1 MGFEMFETSAESQP
15 ISHQK
20 KPCLPLS
27 LFLWYSRTK
36 KFLSEGVNCAIPHL
50 QYHLQPQPGSVLVT
64 NTEDIFILFIIFLV
78 TFLYGWLGIW
88 WMRTSDSSSGTSW
101 TQTKENSFTEILTSN
116 NINER
121 HQIDK
126 NSRRQVN
133 FFVESLDERNTS
145 EYFTDCQDIN

>member
-1 MGFEMFETSAESQP
+1 
-15 ISHQK
+15 
-20 KPCLPLS
+20 
-27 LFLWYSRTK
+27 
-36 KFLSEGVNCAIPHL
+36 
-50 QYHLQPQPGSVLVT
+50 
-64 NTEDIFILFIIFLV
+64 
-78 TFLYGWLGIW
+78 
-88 WMRTSDSSSGTSW
+88 MRTSDSSSGTSW

-116 NINER
+116 NINEQ